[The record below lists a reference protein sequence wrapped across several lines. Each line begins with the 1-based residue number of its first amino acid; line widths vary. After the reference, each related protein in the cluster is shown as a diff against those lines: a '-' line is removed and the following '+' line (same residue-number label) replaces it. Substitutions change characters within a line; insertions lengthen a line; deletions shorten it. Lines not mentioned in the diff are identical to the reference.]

1 MKRVQREGAEIAVR
15 CHRPIAFSDVQL
27 PEYLAIITEFNTI
40 ARDPR
45 ASVHEIADVIARS
58 PSLAALLLKV
68 ANSAVFG
75 FPSRIDTITRAI
87 TLLGTREVGA
97 LAMGITVMRYF
108 QNIPDGLVDP
118 TTFTLHSFARGIL
131 SRILAAHTRQ
141 PHTERMFA
149 SGLMQDIGRLVWYRY
164 FPEQAKLVLEMAAT
178 TGISLYELENEC
190 LGISHEQIAAQLLR
204 KWQLPDPLIN
214 AIAHHHRPCRS
225 PAPVEPGIVHLA
237 DIAVNALESVE
248 YLTLFKRHNAEL
260 MTKVDQKVE
269 ELRRRDLQLLNAR
282 KMDAVATLAGGVA
295 HQFNNAL
302 AAFMGSLELIRLQI
316 AQGKDIDNN
325 LERLDAV
332 ARRMQELTAKLTA
345 YARGGKHLTHRIFV
359 DELVKKVLSGA
370 RKTFANPVD
379 IAVVVPAGAHAV
391 DVDATQME
399 LALSAMIIN
408 ALEALEEGGRIA
420 ISAKGMSL
428 PDASRSTPLDIQPGN
443 YVVLTIED
451 NGREMDAHAMEHIFD
466 PFFSTKFTGRGLSMA
481 AAYGVVKNHDGEIT
495 VTSEVGRGT
504 TIRVYLPT
512 VATLDGSGPA
522 ASDPLHFSSKTGRP
536 FPF

>member
-1 MKRVQREGAEIAVR
+1 MNDPTLGDNAATGRSSDTAEPANHALLNATEQALSIGDFQSQVDQ
-15 CHRPIAFSDVQL
+15 PI
-27 PEYLAIITEFNTI
+27 
-40 ARDPR
+40 DPR
-45 ASVHEIADVIARS
+45 AFLQMTAERINSLIPFDLSGIYFVDQATARLEPACCLPADRQCELADRNESLIDDGYIAWALREPRGIMVYSADKRYRVLLHVMATCARIRGLFIGLLDLQS
-58 PSLAALLLKV
+58 GTRLPEGAHQALSLLLR
-68 ANSAVFG
+68 N
-75 FPSRIDTITRAI
+75 
-87 TLLGTREVGA
+87 
-97 LAMGITVMRYF
+97 
-108 QNIPDGLVDP
+108 
-118 TTFTLHSFARGIL
+118 
-131 SRILAAHTRQ
+131 
-141 PHTERMFA
+141 
-149 SGLMQDIGRLVWYRY
+149 
-164 FPEQAKLVLEMAAT
+164 AT
-178 TGISLYELENEC
+178 NT
-190 LGISHEQIAAQLLR
+190 
-204 KWQLPDPLIN
+204 
-214 AIAHHHRPCRS
+214 
-225 PAPVEPGIVHLA
+225 
-237 DIAVNALESVE
+237 LESVE

-359 DELVKKVLSGA
+359 DELVKKVLPGA
-370 RKTFANPVD
+370 RKTSANPVD

-399 LALSAMIIN
+399 LALSAMITN

-428 PDASRSTPLDIQPGN
+428 PDASRNTPLDIKPGN

-451 NGREMDAHAMEHIFD
+451 NGRGMDAHAMEHIFD

-495 VTSEVGRGT
+495 VASEVGRGT

-512 VATLDGSGPA
+512 VDPLDGSGPA